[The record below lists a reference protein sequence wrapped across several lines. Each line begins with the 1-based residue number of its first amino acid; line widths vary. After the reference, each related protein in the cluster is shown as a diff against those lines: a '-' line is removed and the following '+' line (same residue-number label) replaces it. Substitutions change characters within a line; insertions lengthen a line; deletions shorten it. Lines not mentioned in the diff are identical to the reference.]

1 MRTRITRLLT
11 AAVAVVTAVVTVG
24 GCHGAKPVP
33 AEVRGCWGDSCA
45 IVTTSHYNPDFTGV
59 GTINAVQE
67 SQMKVVKNLDS
78 SLDPDTAL
86 DISADDKLY
95 VLNRGVGSVRR
106 YDLAK
111 LAVELEISTGTAD
124 APNTLSFP
132 FAMWRKGDG
141 KIYVTLAGNDAA
153 HAVGVLDEAQPNAG
167 VVKFIEVPAAATD
180 SDGRPEA
187 AQLYACKDKL
197 YVTVQDYT
205 IMGRDAVYNG
215 AGRIA
220 VIDLATDKVTGFV
233 TLAGRNPAGLSAEG
247 SDCNKVLVATSSKLT
262 SEPDGSAGIE
272 RVDLGARTTAGF
284 VATDMA
290 LAGRPYDITVVSSKL
305 AFVPMYF
312 DPQTGTD
319 GKVYLGS
326 AKVMA
331 WNPSTGAAI
340 GDVSGKAGFIN
351 FAKVGPDNRLY
362 VGVGAFAGMAEPG
375 KVAQG
380 LYVGPADGTM
390 LPATPID
397 LGDTPSA
404 IAFQQP

>member
-1 MRTRITRLLT
+1 MLTRISHLVLAA
-11 AAVAVVTAVVTVG
+11 AAVA
-24 GCHGAKPVP
+24 GCHSAKPVP
-33 AEVRGCWGDSCA
+33 ADVRGCWGDGCA

-59 GTINAVQE
+59 GTINAVQM
-67 SQMKVVKNLDS
+67 SLNKVVKGIDS
-78 SLDPDTAL
+78 SVDPDTAL

-95 VLNRGVGSVRR
+95 VLNRGNGSLRR

-111 LAVELEISTGTAD
+111 LAVELEIATGTAD

-167 VVKFIEVPAAATD
+167 VVKYIEVPAAATD

-187 AQLYACKDKL
+187 AQLYACQNHL

-205 IMGRDAVYNG
+205 IVGRDAVYNG

-220 VIDLATDKVTGFV
+220 VIDLAQDKVTGFIA
-233 TLAGRNPAGLSAEG
+233 LSGRNPAGLAAEG
-247 SDCNKVLVATSSKLT
+247 SDCNKVLVVTSSKLT
-262 SEPDGSAGIE
+262 SEPDGTAGVE
-272 RVDLGARTTAGF
+272 RVDLAARTSSGF
-284 VATDMA
+284 IATDSA
-290 LAGRPYDITVVSSKL
+290 LAGRPYDIAVVSSTL
-305 AFVPMYF
+305 AYIPVYF
-312 DPQTGTD
+312 DPQTGLD

-326 AKVMA
+326 AKVLA
-331 WNPSTGAAI
+331 WNPSTGSAI
-340 GDVSGKAGFIN
+340 GDATGKAGSLS
-351 FAKVGPDNRLY
+351 FAKVGLDHKLY
-362 VGVGAFAGMAEPG
+362 VGIGTFGGMAEPG
-375 KVAQG
+375 KLAQG
-380 LYVGPADGTM
+380 LYVGPADGTP
-390 LPATPID
+390 LPTTPID